1 MRAFRREFSI
11 SDQLAIIRRATDED
25 GRIRCERCGHWM
37 KSRKDYE
44 IDHVLAE
51 GMRPEAD
58 KKRKLTR
65 ADGQLLCVAV
75 CHPEKTRRDKQA
87 ISEAA
92 RRAAYGIRLDRPGKV
107 KMRRRPRDVRPALEV
122 APGPPALMRR
132 GFEPARR

>member
-1 MRAFRREFSI
+1 MRAFRREFWI
-11 SDQLAIIRRATDED
+11 ADQVAIIQRATDED
-25 GRIRCERCGHWM
+25 GKIKCERCGAWM

-75 CHPEKTRRDKQA
+75 CHPEKTRLDKQA
-87 ISEAA
+87 ISEAC
-92 RRAAYGIRLDRPGKV
+92 RRAAYGIRAERPGKQ
-107 KMRRRPRDVRPALEV
+107 KIRRRPRDIKPPLEV

-132 GFEPARR
+132 GFEPA